1 MPGTPQKRLLIAM
14 DTMMCGG
21 IEKSVVSLLGA
32 LPRER
37 YDVTLLLL
45 TKRGEFLPMIPDWVR
60 VAEVPLTS
68 DGRAEWVRGRRAVLR
83 EALRRGRLIRAGL
96 LLWRRLWCR
105 LAVSPAFWPVVDFR
119 AILRGVRLDDVEYDC
134 AIAYHNIEQAV
145 LVADRI
151 RARRKITWFHTELSA
166 LPFNPRTFRSVYR
179 LFDIFAAASDAVMGE
194 LRRFFPKDAAKV
206 RLLPYVIERDSYHR
220 MATQGSG
227 FTDGYQG
234 LRILSVG
241 RLAPQ
246 KGFDLAIEVHA
257 QLLRAGYPHRWYVLG
272 QGPEEAAL
280 RKLIRERGVEDT
292 FLLLGVQVNP
302 YPFFAQCDLYVQ
314 PSRYEGYCLTVAE
327 ARAFAKPIVCTDF
340 AGAREQIE
348 DGVTGRVVPYE
359 TGSIFGAVRELLE
372 HPERRQ
378 EFSARIEAS
387 WKDPRDPIR
396 AFCNVVEGQALPA

>member
-21 IEKSVVSLLGA
+21 IEKSVISLLGA

-60 VAEVPLTS
+60 VGEVPLTS

-83 EALRRGRLIRAGL
+83 EALRRGRLARASM
-96 LLWRRLWCR
+96 LLWRRFWCR
-105 LAVSPAFWPVVDFR
+105 VAVPTAFWPVCDFR
-119 AILRGVRLDDVEYDC
+119 AMLRGVRLDDVEYDC

-151 RARRKITWFHTELSA
+151 RARRKITWFHTELSS
-166 LPFNPRTFRSVYR
+166 LPVNPRTFRSIYR
-179 LFDIFAAASDAVMGE
+179 QFDIFAAASEAVMDE
-194 LRRFFPKDAAKV
+194 LRCFFPEDAARV
-206 RLLPYVIERDSYHR
+206 RLLPYVTERDSYHR
-220 MATQGSG
+220 MAAEYPG
-227 FTDGYQG
+227 FADGYRG

-241 RLAPQ
+241 RLAAQ

-257 QLLRAGYPHRWYVLG
+257 QLLRAGFPHRWYVLG
-272 QGPEEAAL
+272 RGPEEAAL
-280 RKLIRERGVEDT
+280 RELIRKHGVEAS
-292 FLLLGVQVNP
+292 FRLLGVQVNP
-302 YPFFAQCDLYVQ
+302 YPYFAQCDLYVQ

-340 AGAREQIE
+340 AGAREQIQ
-348 DGVTGRVVPYE
+348 DGVTGRVVPCE
-359 TGSIFGAVRELLE
+359 PGALFDAVKDLLA

-378 EFSARIEAS
+378 EFSGRLAAS
-387 WKDPRDPIR
+387 WTDTRDQIR
-396 AFCNVVEGQALPA
+396 GLCRVIDGEENRN